1 MSVRAAILDMD
12 GTLLDS
18 LSIWDTIGED
28 YLRSLGIVPEP
39 NLSEI
44 LRTMSMS
51 QAASYFQEKYGV
63 QKSEEQIV
71 AGIDEMLEDFY
82 RRSVLLKLGAVHL
95 LNTLIQS
102 EIPMLLA
109 TATNRDLSEAALKRC
124 GVLDAFEAVLTCSE
138 TGHGK
143 DEPQIYQ
150 QAAKLLN
157 ARPDEI
163 LVFEDSLYALNTA
176 SQAGFLTAA
185 VFDSHEPNWDEARDL
200 ADVALMD
207 LRDLSAL
214 QTFLSEE
221 QNRSDDP
228 EHVKFRQ

>member
-82 RRSVLLKLGAVHL
+82 RHSVLLKLGAVHL

-124 GVLDAFEAVLTCSE
+124 GVLDAFEAVLPAP
-138 TGHGK
+138 K
-143 DEPQIYQ
+143 RVM
-150 QAAKLLN
+150 
-157 ARPDEI
+157 ARMSRRSI
-163 LVFEDSLYALNTA
+163 
-176 SQAGFLTAA
+176 
-185 VFDSHEPNWDEARDL
+185 
-200 ADVALMD
+200 
-207 LRDLSAL
+207 
-214 QTFLSEE
+214 
-221 QNRSDDP
+221 NRP
-228 EHVKFRQ
+228 RNF